1 MNLASRLRL
10 SKLRALAG
18 LATVS
23 LMSACTYDF
32 DQFEGLGPPVV
43 DDASQGGRGGGN
55 TGDAGKDGSV
65 DGSAGQGGTTNTGG
79 AGQGGSGSGAGG
91 SGGTTGGSGGSGGAT
106 GGSGGS
112 GATGGTG
119 GSGTA
124 GAGGSSGSGGGSG
137 SGGSTGSGGSGGAT
151 PDASTDG
158 SSGKGGTTG
167 GTGGSGGTTGGS
179 GGTGGAGGATGG
191 TGGTTGGTGGTTGG
205 TGGSGGTPPADASDV
220 VRPPDVQPDNRIVDV
235 APDTRFDCASVG
247 GTTYQGHCYYARSV
261 TVDWNT
267 AATTTCE
274 APAHLATITSAGE
287 QSIVASLLPNQDR
300 WIGLRRPTNSPKAES
315 SFYWVTNE
323 TLSYRNWDVYS
334 DADKEPN
341 YTGECVRMRFTSAWA
356 DVACTEALAV
366 ICEHD

>member
-1 MNLASRLRL
+1 MNLASRLRV

-23 LMSACTYDF
+23 LASACTYDF
-32 DQFEGLGPPVV
+32 DQFEGLAPPIV
-43 DDASQGGRGGGN
+43 DDAGQGGRGGSG
-55 TGDAGKDGSV
+55 GADAGKDGSV
-65 DGSAGQGGTTNTGG
+65 DGGGQGGATNTGG
-79 AGQGGSGSGAGG
+79 SGQGGSGGSTGG
-91 SGGTTGGSGGSGGAT
+91 SGGTTGGSGGSGAT
-106 GGSGGS
+106 GGSGGT

-119 GSGTA
+119 GSSTG
-124 GAGGSSGSGGGSG
+124 G
-137 SGGSTGSGGSGGAT
+137 SGGSGNGGSGGTTSTGGSGGAT
-151 PDASTDG
+151 SDASTDG
-158 SSGKGGTTG
+158 SGGKGGATGGSGGATG
-167 GTGGSGGTTGGS
+167 GTGGTGGAT
-179 GGTGGAGGATGG
+179 GGTGGTSG

-205 TGGSGGTPPADASDV
+205 TAGNGGTPPADASDV
-220 VRPPDVQPDNRIVDV
+220 IHPPDVQPDNRIVDV
-235 APDTRFDCASVG
+235 APDTRFDCSSVG

-261 TVDWNT
+261 AVDWNT

-274 APAHLATITSAGE
+274 APAHLVTITSAGE
-287 QSIVASLLPNQDR
+287 QNVVESLLPSQDR

-341 YTGECVRMRFTSAWA
+341 YTGECVRMRFTSMWA